1 MSAPARRDAIDQ
13 QLLRQAEETAR
24 RWDGRRTVREARQK
38 AINEEDFLSADS
50 PARLAMRVNR
60 LIQDVRRASRYR
72 RPIADVRLRALAER
86 DTPVQADELDNE
98 LIREAVVGARDFLS
112 VEFLER
118 GLAAARSV
126 GRILVKTGGGHVA
139 RGTGFL
145 VAPGLLLTNEHVLTS
160 STLAA
165 ACVVEMDYEQNWFGG
180 EKRSQI
186 FVLEPPRFFL
196 NDRTLD
202 FALVAVAPKSDRGVA
217 IESYGWLPLI
227 SSQGKIAIT
236 GKDYINIIQH
246 PLGREKEVVLRDNRI
261 LDLRTGDEQS
271 GGDLGPFLHYEA
283 DTEKGSSGSPVLND
297 QWEVI
302 ALHHSGV
309 PAEDENGNWLD
320 KEGKVFDRA
329 TRSLDDLQWIANEGV
344 RVSSLVNFIERAAV
358 QPHERDFLNSFL
370 SASPPVVLGAATEA
384 QENAIVRAAS
394 SSSPSPASPPPP
406 PLPTPQTAPEPNPD
420 EAAEDL
426 NPAPAPALIA
436 SGSDGSA
443 VTIEVPLQ
451 ISVSLGGGVAGASL
465 TARIVDGIAGGAPED
480 LAEALPQDLAD
491 RRGFDRQFLGE
502 KVPMPT
508 IKAEPRFGGLLRLPR
523 PAREVDEFELRY
535 HHFSVLMCAGRRL
548 AYLSACNVD
557 YAAEAT
563 VGRSEG
569 AARWKLDPRLD
580 ASQQLGSGYY
590 AKNDYDKGHLTRR
603 EDVAWGRDK
612 EQAKAANQDSFT
624 YTNSAPQHFRYNQSS
639 AGKGLRLWGEL
650 ENFITSQGEE
660 QRTRLSIFN
669 GPVFS
674 TADKPLKDA
683 LVPLAFF
690 KIVIWRD
697 GTEQPGAVGFLLEQ
711 KDLVVDLAERIDV
724 GDFEV
729 RQRRIADIEAMLD
742 IEFGEKVR
750 NWDRLLVHEAREAT
764 DAGEGVPIGA
774 MADIRL

>member
-1 MSAPARRDAIDQ
+1 MSAPARRDPIDQ
-13 QLLRQAEETAR
+13 QLLWQAEETAR
-24 RWDGRRTVREARQK
+24 RWEGRRAVREGRQR
-38 AINEEDFLSADS
+38 AIEEENYLGADS
-50 PARLAMRVNR
+50 PARLALRVNR

-72 RPIADVRLRALAER
+72 RPIADPRLRALAER
-86 DTPVQADELDNE
+86 DTPVQADELDND

-126 GRILVKTGGGHVA
+126 GRILVKTGGGHIA

-145 VAPGLLLTNEHVLTS
+145 VAPGLLMTNEHVLSS

-196 NDRTLD
+196 NDKMLD

-217 IESYGWLPLI
+217 IEDYGWLPLI

-236 GKDYINIIQH
+236 GKDYINIVQH

-261 LDLRTGDEQS
+261 LDLRTGDEKT
-271 GGDLGPFLHYEA
+271 GEDLGPFLHYEA

-309 PAEDENGNWLD
+309 PAKDEDGNWLD
-320 KEGKVFDRA
+320 KEGKIFDRA
-329 TRSLDDLQWIANEGV
+329 TRSLDDLQWVANEGV
-344 RVSSLVNFIERAAV
+344 RVSSLVNFIERAPV
-358 QPHERDFLNSFL
+358 QPHERDLLNKFL
-370 SASPPVVLGAATEA
+370 SASPPVVLGTASQA
-384 QENAIVRAAS
+384 QEDAIVRAAT
-394 SSSPSPASPPPP
+394 SPPAAPPPP
-406 PLPTPQTAPEPNPD
+406 PAPTPEPKLEPEREEAEAIALHAPVAR
-420 EAAEDL
+420 AAD
-426 NPAPAPALIA
+426 A
-436 SGSDGSA
+436 SVGA
-443 VTIEVPLQ
+443 VTIEVPLR
-451 ISVSLGGGVAGASL
+451 ISIALGGTATGATL
-465 TARIVDGIAGGAPED
+465 TARMARPGGVPDD
-480 LAEALPQDLAD
+480 LAEALPHDLAD

-502 KVPMPT
+502 KVPFPT
-508 IKAEPRFGGLLRLPR
+508 IKPDARFGGLLRVPR

-548 AYLSACNVD
+548 AYLSACNID

-563 VGRSEG
+563 VGRSEAG
-569 AARWKLDPRLD
+569 GRWRLDPRLD
-580 ASQQLGSGYY
+580 PDQQLGSAYY
-590 AKNDYDKGHLTRR
+590 ANNDYDKGHLTRR

-612 EQAKAANQDSFT
+612 EQATKANQDSFT

-639 AGKGLRLWGEL
+639 AGKGLHLWGEL

-674 TADKPLKDA
+674 DADKPLKDA

-711 KDLVVDLAERIDV
+711 TDLVADLAEKIDV
-724 GDFEV
+724 GPFQV
-729 RQRRIADIEAMLD
+729 RQRRIADIEKMLD
-742 IEFGEKVR
+742 LDFGEKVR
-750 NWDRLLVHEAREAT
+750 GWDRLPAHEARETADIT
-764 DAGEGVPIGA
+764 GGIAIGA
-774 MADIRL
+774 MTDIRL

>member
-1 MSAPARRDAIDQ
+1 MSAPARRDAIDD

-24 RWDGRRTVREARQK
+24 RWDGRREVREARQK
-38 AINEEDFLSADS
+38 AIEEENFLAADS
-50 PARLAMRVNR
+50 PSRLAMRVNR

-72 RPIADVRLRALAER
+72 RPIADARLRALAER
-86 DTPVQADELDNE
+86 DTPVQADELDND

-145 VAPGLLLTNEHVLTS
+145 VAPGLLMTNEHVLTS

-217 IESYGWLPLI
+217 IEGYGWLPLI

-236 GKDYINIIQH
+236 GKDYINIVQH

-261 LDLRTGDEQS
+261 LDLRTGDE
-271 GGDLGPFLHYEA
+271 GTGADLGPFLHYEA

-309 PAEDENGNWLD
+309 PAKDDNGNWLD
-320 KEGKVFDRA
+320 KDGKVFDRA
-329 TRSLDDLQWIANEGV
+329 TQSLDDLQWIANEGV
-344 RVSSLVNFIERAAV
+344 RVSSLVNFIERAPV
-358 QPHERDFLNSFL
+358 QPHERDLLNSFL
-370 SASPPVVLGAATEA
+370 SASPPVVLGTASEA
-384 QENAIVRAAS
+384 QENANVRAAT
-394 SSSPSPASPPPP
+394 SPPPAP
-406 PLPTPQTAPEPNPD
+406 PAPPPVQEADRHETDEDTTVAAARARIASPE
-420 EAAEDL
+420 EAA
-426 NPAPAPALIA
+426 
-436 SGSDGSA
+436 A
-443 VTIEVPLQ
+443 VTIEVPLR
-451 ISVSLGGGVAGASL
+451 ISVALGSSVAGTSL
-465 TARIVDGIAGGAPED
+465 TARIVDAPGAGAAED
-480 LAEALPQDLAD
+480 LVEALPPDLAD

-508 IKAEPRFGGLLRLPR
+508 IKAEPRFGGLLRIPR
-523 PAREVDEFELRY
+523 PAREADEFELRY
-535 HHFSVLMCAGRRL
+535 HHYSVLMCAGRRL

-569 AARWKLDPRLD
+569 EGRWRLDPRLD
-580 ASQQLGSGYY
+580 PSQQLGSAYY
-590 AKNDYDKGHLTRR
+590 ANNDYDKGHLTRR

-612 EQAKAANQDSFT
+612 DQAKVANQDSFT

-674 TADKPLKDA
+674 SADKPLKDA
-683 LVPLAFF
+683 LVPLSFF

-697 GTEQPGAVGFLLEQ
+697 GTEEPGAVGFLLEQ
-711 KDLVVDLAERIDV
+711 KGLVADLAERIDV
-724 GDFEV
+724 GEFEV

-750 NWDRLLVHEAREAT
+750 NWDRLAAHETREAT
-764 DAGEGVPIGA
+764 EMADGVVIGA
-774 MADIRL
+774 MSDIRL